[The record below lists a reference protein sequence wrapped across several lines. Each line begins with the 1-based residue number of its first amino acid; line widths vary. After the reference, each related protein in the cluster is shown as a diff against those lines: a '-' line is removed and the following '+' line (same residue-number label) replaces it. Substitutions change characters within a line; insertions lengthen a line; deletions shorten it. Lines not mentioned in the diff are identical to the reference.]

1 MTHTLNYYIGQAN
14 MVFPNGFISK
24 AFQHKPPDARPVE
37 LLAQYLVS
45 EICDLYSSE
54 SDDQANL
61 NRIIAG
67 LDVAASN
74 LEDVTRCFRELRA
87 APPPEVAPA
96 WS

>member
-1 MTHTLNYYIGQAN
+1 
-14 MVFPNGFISK
+14 MVFPNGFVK
-24 AFQHKPPDARPVE
+24 QAFRLRPLEARPVE
-37 LLAQYLVS
+37 LLAQYLVA

-61 NRIIAG
+61 NRIIAN

>member
-1 MTHTLNYYIGQAN
+1 MTHSLENFIGKAGV
-14 MVFPNGFISK
+14 VFPDGFIEQ
-24 AFQHKPPDARPVE
+24 AFELESSDARPVE

-45 EICDLYSSE
+45 EIRDLYSSR

-87 APPPEVAPA
+87 TPPEVAPA
-96 WS
+96 WP